1 LKQKFQTLLRHYKA
15 ELNNHLDG
23 RSRVSTAR
31 AEAVGRRAMSEG
43 METLDLANIHGQA
56 LGDLMPAYAS
66 AAVMA
71 KTAKRAGFFFL
82 DVLTPIER
90 THRAMTENVVELRQ
104 AVKSLQLRTDELTAA
119 NQRLSREVAQRKSA
133 EESLRKSELHHR
145 LLLKES
151 RQMQLRLRRLSHQV
165 LSAQEEERKE
175 ISRELHD
182 EIVQTLTGIN
192 VQLASLKIESGVSKE
207 KFSKH
212 ISYTQRLVEK
222 SVDIVHQF
230 ARDLRPTLLDDLGL
244 IPALQ
249 AYLKGFTERTGMHV
263 QFTVFAGVEKLSN
276 DKRTVLFRVAQAALV
291 NTAQHAQATGVS
303 VHIKEMPQAVL
314 MEIHDDGKS
323 FDVAHVLDSTR
334 NRRLGLIGMRERVE
348 MVGGVFEVSS
358 APGKGTTISARIP
371 FKRIK
376 GE

>member
-1 LKQKFQTLLRHYKA
+1 
-15 ELNNHLDG
+15 
-23 RSRVSTAR
+23 
-31 AEAVGRRAMSEG
+31 MSEG

-56 LGDLMPAYAS
+56 LRDLMPAYAS
-66 AAVMA
+66 AAAMA

-82 DVLTPIER
+82 DVLTPIEK
-90 THRAMTENVVELRQ
+90 THRAMTDNVVKLRKAVRELEQ
-104 AVKSLQLRTDELTAA
+104 RTIELVGA
-119 NQRLSREVAQRKSA
+119 NERLKREVRQRKSA
-133 EESLRKSELHHR
+133 EESLRKSESHHR
-145 LLLKES
+145 ALLRES
-151 RQMQLRLRRLSHQV
+151 RLMQLRLRRLSHQV

-192 VQLASLKIESGVSKE
+192 VQLASLKIESCVSKE
-207 KFSKH
+207 RLTKH

-249 AYLKGFTERTGMHV
+249 AYLKGFTERTGMRV

-291 NTAQHAQATGVS
+291 NIAQHAQATSVS
-303 VHIKEMPQAVL
+303 VHIMNLPQAVL

-348 MVGGVFEVSS
+348 MVGGAFNVTST
-358 APGKGTTISARIP
+358 PGKGTTISARIP
-371 FKRIK
+371 FKRLR